1 MKRGALAVAAA
12 GCLVACVGTPPPPAP
27 GARISLTG
35 EVRIIGN
42 APHSMAV
49 LQVNDQTVWELSG
62 ISVALARPLVG
73 RRATVRGTVRR
84 APAPGS
90 WMPALEVESTGAAV
104 NPSA

>member
-1 MKRGALAVAAA
+1 MRGVTKRGLLVMAAA
-12 GCLVACVGTPPPPAP
+12 GCLAACVGATPPPAV
-27 GARISLTG
+27 GARIALTG

-42 APHSMAV
+42 APHPMAV
-49 LQVNDQTVWELSG
+49 LQVDDQTVWELTG

-90 WMPALEVESTGAAV
+90 WMPALEVESTA
-104 NPSA
+104 PP